1 MLNTQWVAILSKE
14 KVLTYADVPILF
26 TGIPRLS
33 LLNVRT
39 FKKNA
44 EGKMRV
50 DQGYLSTKG
59 EENRIE
65 L

>member
-39 FKKNA
+39 FKKKRGRENA
-44 EGKMRV
+44 RRSRLLE
-50 DQGYLSTKG
+50 Y
-59 EENRIE
+59 
-65 L
+65 